1 MVTAARRFAAEI
13 VLNPSIRLV
22 LIAVLGLMIA
32 PNAPIGGGGGV
43 S

>member
-13 VLNPSIRLV
+13 VLNPSMRLL
-22 LIAVLGLMIA
+22 LIAVLTLVFV
-32 PNAPIGGGGGV
+32 PNSPIGGGGGV